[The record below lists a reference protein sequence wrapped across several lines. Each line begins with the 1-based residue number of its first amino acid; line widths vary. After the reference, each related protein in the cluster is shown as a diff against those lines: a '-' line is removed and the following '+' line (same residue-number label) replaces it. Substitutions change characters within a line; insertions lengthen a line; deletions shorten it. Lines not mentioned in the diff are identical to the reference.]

1 MNLDQITIE
10 IRPRTAWEALDLGL
24 LMARRWWW
32 PLMKVWL
39 IVSFPVLLIALL
51 IPTEKW
57 WISALVI
64 WWFKP
69 IYERPLLHILSHA
82 VFNDLPSTRN
92 TLQQFPKQALAQI
105 FLSLSWRRF
114 SPTRAMDLPVLQLE
128 GLRAGRRQDRLA
140 ILHREDSAPAGWI
153 SVLGLLLE
161 ISLWLGLIT
170 LIWAF
175 IPRELNIEW
184 VGLFFDGESSEL
196 IELQIVLW
204 YCALA
209 LTAPFYTACGFSLY
223 LNRRIKLEA
232 WDIDIAFRR
241 IANKRHAATI
251 APLIGALLI
260 GLSAFFVDAP
270 IHTYADEQPAAEQQT
285 TKIESDEKS
294 EEYKGEPVADL
305 PLGDYQ
311 ELNRESA
318 QESIKDVK
326 QQSEFSRKE
335 IQRRLK
341 QHEEDEDEEVNE
353 EFWDKFFDSLRDFK
367 GFVAAA
373 SLLEILLW
381 LAVLALIG
389 LLVYRYRNW
398 LAAQFVRVAPQPVV
412 RSKPVTLFGMD
423 VTRESLPENIG
434 DSALTLLRAGD
445 ARAAL
450 ALLYR
455 ASLFQLIHAGVEIHD
470 GHTEGE
476 CVQLARNYFAH
487 AKNINA
493 RGQQDSRIDYFAQ
506 LTRIWQQLAYGH
518 VAPEKQLAEQLCDTW
533 NSSWLH
539 PSANTS
545 AGGVK

>member
-32 PLMKVWL
+32 PLMKAWL
-39 IVSFPVLLIALL
+39 IVSAPVLMIALL
-51 IPTEKW
+51 IPTDKW

-82 VFNDLPSTRN
+82 VFNDLPSTHS
-92 TLQQFPKQALAQI
+92 TLQQLPKQALTQI

-114 SPTRAMDLPVLQLE
+114 SPTRSMDLPVLQLE
-128 GLRAGRRQDRLA
+128 GLSAARRQDRLA
-140 ILHREDSAPAGWI
+140 ILHREESAPAGWI

-184 VGLFFDGESSEL
+184 AGLFFDSESTTL
-196 IELQIVLW
+196 IELQIFLW
-204 YCALA
+204 YCALT
-209 LTAPFYTACGFSLY
+209 LTAPFYVACGFALY

-241 IANKRHAATI
+241 IVNKRR
-251 APLIGALLI
+251 APGLQSVVGALLI
-260 GLSAFFVDAP
+260 GMSVFFADTPTQV
-270 IHTYADEQPAAEQQT
+270 YANEQPSTEREAIKT
-285 TKIESDEKS
+285 DTGKD
-294 EEYKGEPVADL
+294 EPVADL

-311 ELNRESA
+311 ELNRDTA
-318 QESIKDVK
+318 QQAIKEVK

-335 IQRRLK
+335 IQRRIK
-341 QHEEDEDEEVNE
+341 WHEEEEEDVDE
-353 EFWDKFFDSLRDFK
+353 EFWDNFFDSLRDFK

-381 LAVLALIG
+381 LAVLTLIG

-398 LAAQFVRVAPQPVV
+398 LAAQFVRIAPQPVV
-412 RSKPVTLFGMD
+412 RSKPVTLFGME
-423 VTRESLPENIG
+423 VTRESLPDNISE
-434 DSALTLLRAGD
+434 SALALLRNGNT
-445 ARAAL
+445 RAAL

-455 ASLFQLIHAGVEIHD
+455 ASLFQLIHQGVEIHD
-470 GHTEGE
+470 GHTESE
-476 CVQLARNYFAH
+476 CVQLALNYFAQ
-487 AKNINA
+487 AKNSNIRA
-493 RGQQDSRIDYFAQ
+493 QPGSHVDYFAR
-506 LTRIWQQLAYGH
+506 LTRTWQQLAYGH
-518 VAPEKQLAEQLCDTW
+518 VAPDTHSAEQLCESW

-539 PSANTS
+539 LSSNTT
-545 AGGVK
+545 GGSK